1 MIEYY
6 MLENLN
12 KSYLKMKKSKK
23 KKGTEWECFIAKFN
37 LLLESIL

>member
-23 KKGTEWECFIAKFN
+23 KKEVNGNA
-37 LLLESIL
+37 S